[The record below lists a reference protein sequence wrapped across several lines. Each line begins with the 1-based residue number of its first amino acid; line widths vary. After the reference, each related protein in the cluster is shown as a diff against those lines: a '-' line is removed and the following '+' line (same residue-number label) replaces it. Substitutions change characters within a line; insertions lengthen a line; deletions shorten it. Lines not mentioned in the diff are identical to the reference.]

1 MKKIFQGAA
10 MACAIVIL
18 TTPTLVR
25 AHGFEGDRFFP
36 PTIQTD
42 DPFATDEFS
51 IGFQSFNDPAGG
63 DGTPKTRE
71 IDVSSEF
78 DKEIFPKFALGISGT
93 YVNLEPNKHTDDGS
107 APPPSQDGFDNLTLS
122 AKYQ

>member
-18 TTPTLVR
+18 AAPTLAR

-42 DPFATDEFS
+42 DPFATDEFNITAS
-51 IGFQSFNDPAGG
+51 SFNNPAAS
-63 DGTPKTRE
+63 DGSSPKTRE
-71 IDVSSEF
+71 VDVSSEF
-78 DKEIFPKFALGISGT
+78 DKEIFPKFALGVSGT
-93 YVNLEPNKHTDDGS
+93 YINLDPQGHH
-107 APPPSQDGFDNLTLS
+107 APAQDGFDNVSVS
-122 AKYQ
+122 AKYQM